1 MKISNED
8 AALFKKLHIKNL
20 LDLALF
26 LPKKLE
32 NLTFSAAPSEEIC
45 TEDVRILRIN
55 SHNGKILG
63 SVWCKNWELEAS
75 FIIFHASRWHFGAFK
90 AGKECIFNAKMN
102 LYNGIWQFAN
112 PKIISKAGFFVPK
125 YQCAGIKDESIA
137 RLIRTYITRENLQNS
152 GLNEKRV
159 DLLLSLHAYDEK
171 SFRLL
176 NALKIK
182 ADETSQNENSLNL
195 SENSR
200 KENPL
205 NFGENP
211 LNLNENSGENSKFL
225 QENSKN
231 LSENLQN
238 ENPLN
243 FNLNSQI
250 NSQNLS
256 EFSSNLNENSSENS
270 KNSQENSQFTNET
283 QKKSAL
289 EILIEKSNQENAL
302 KPENPRFKPSQNEI
316 NNMQKDLKFIEIYN
330 FLRRLRT
337 KKQTPKSYEIE
348 LFDISAWLESLPFR
362 PTKDQM
368 QAINDIKG
376 DLRSRDAK
384 RRVIMGDV
392 GCGKTLVLLAAALL
406 VYPKQAVL
414 MSPTSI
420 LAAQIFDEAKRLLP
434 KFMQIELL
442 KGGKKDKDTPQRL
455 AKAHLIIGTHAI
467 IHLNALN
474 AVLVMVDEQHRFG
487 SNQRQKINDLA
498 KNDELSPHF
507 VQFSATP
514 IPRTLSMVQS
524 ELVSFSFI
532 RQMPFRK
539 DIQTFCVQ
547 GRDFALILERI
558 NDELKKGNQ
567 IAIIYPLVNESTS
580 ENAKYLPLERAREYW
595 EKRYDGVFSTHGKD
609 KNKEEVLLEF
619 RQKGRILL
627 ATTVMEVGISLPKLS
642 TIIIVGAEKLG
653 LATLHQL
660 RGRVGRVGLPS
671 FCYLYTKL
679 DTMPQRLIEFSKTL
693 DGFVIAELDL
703 KNRLSGDLLDG
714 FAQHGNEFKFFDFAT
729 DEKILSEAKA
739 SLREYSG

>member
-32 NLTFSAAPSEEIC
+32 NLTFSETPSEEIC
-45 TEDVRILRIN
+45 TENVRILRIN

-152 GLNEKRV
+152 GLDEKRV

-182 ADETSQNENSLNL
+182 ADENLNGENSLNL
-195 SENSR
+195 NENSR

-211 LNLNENSGENSKFL
+211 LNLNENSSENSKFL

-231 LSENLQN
+231 SGENLQN

-243 FNLNSQI
+243 FNLNSQ
-250 NSQNLS
+250 
-256 EFSSNLNENSSENS
+256 
-270 KNSQENSQFTNET
+270 ENSQVKNET

-289 EILIEKSNQENAL
+289 DILIEKSNQENAL
-302 KPENPRFKPSQNEI
+302 SPENSRFKPSQNEI

-414 MSPTSI
+414 MAPTSI
-420 LAAQIFDEAKRLLP
+420 LAAQIFDEARRLLP
-434 KFMQIELL
+434 EFMQIELL

-567 IAIIYPLVNESTS
+567 IAIIYPLVNESAS

-619 RQKGRILL
+619 RQKGQILL

-729 DEKILSEAKA
+729 DEQILAEAKA
-739 SLREYSG
+739 SLRE

>member
-32 NLTFSAAPSEEIC
+32 NLTFSETPSEEIC

-152 GLNEKRV
+152 GLDEKRV

-211 LNLNENSGENSKFL
+211 LNLNENSSENSKFL

-231 LSENLQN
+231 SGENLQN

-243 FNLNSQI
+243 FNLNSQ
-250 NSQNLS
+250 
-256 EFSSNLNENSSENS
+256 
-270 KNSQENSQFTNET
+270 ENSQVKNET

-289 EILIEKSNQENAL
+289 DILIEKSNQENAL

-414 MSPTSI
+414 MAPTSI

-434 KFMQIELL
+434 EFMQIELL

-524 ELVSFSFI
+524 ELVSFSFM

-558 NDELKKGNQ
+558 NEELKKGNQ
-567 IAIIYPLVNESTS
+567 IAIIYPLVNESAS

-729 DEKILSEAKA
+729 DEQILAEAKA
-739 SLREYSG
+739 SLRE